1 MTEEGD
7 NPNPNLILG
16 NQSELMG
23 LQFYFT
29 HVPVTNDCN
38 Y

>member
-1 MTEEGD
+1 MTEKGD
-7 NPNPNLILG
+7 NPNLILG

-29 HVPVTNDCN
+29 HVPVTNACN